1 MLNNEHESTE
11 STESQGLFQKSQ
23 ATERIS
29 RIILLL
35 PNTDFG
41 CQSVKC
47 QILQFV
53 LFVPPLG
60 GWWFNYSVHS
70 VN

>member
-11 STESQGLFQKSQ
+11 SQGLFFQKSQ
-23 ATERIS
+23 AAERIS
-29 RIILLL
+29 RIFLLL

-70 VN
+70 VY

>member
-11 STESQGLFQKSQ
+11 STESHEQFFQKSQ

-29 RIILLL
+29 RIFLLL

-41 CQSVKC
+41 WQFCQMLDSPIRV
-47 QILQFV
+47 IRATFR
-53 LFVPPLG
+53 
-60 GWWFNYSVHS
+60 WI
-70 VN
+70 